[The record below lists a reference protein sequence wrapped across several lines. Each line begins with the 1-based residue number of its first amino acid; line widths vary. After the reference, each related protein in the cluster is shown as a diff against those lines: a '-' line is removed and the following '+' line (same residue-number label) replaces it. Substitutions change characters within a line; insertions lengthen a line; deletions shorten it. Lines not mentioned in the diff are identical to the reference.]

1 MQTDFGTLNTG
12 HYQSTNKL
20 VVQESMKIDKLY
32 VYIYYGLSKELPVEE
47 LPRTTLHNPPRSK
60 KQSGNQRKI
69 EGNLFPNH
77 CFFPLQLHGCS
88 MIPGPPDP
96 PPHIRNHANLYKD
109 IDFNDSEVT
118 APPTTLPTPCKF
130 VEVCCF
136 STIMVPFFLGRR
148 ILLSKSIVLLS
159 KKMVLLSKSTFLRGE
174 SMVLL
179 SKSIVLLTIVFF
191 HYNCM
196 DVQ

>member
-1 MQTDFGTLNTG
+1 MN
-12 HYQSTNKL
+12 
-20 VVQESMKIDKLY
+20 
-32 VYIYYGLSKELPVEE
+32 YYGLSKELPVEE

-159 KKMVLLSKSTFLRGE
+159 KKILLLSKSTFLRGE
-174 SMVLL
+174 SMVLP
-179 SKSIVLLTIVFF
+179 SKSIVLLNKKVVLLNKTMVFLSKSTVLLSESMILPGKSIVLLNKKWFCLV
-191 HYNCM
+191 N
-196 DVQ
+196 Q